1 MPDLDNMAKKVK
13 GIWKRYGVRAAIAD
27 VERPAAD
34 GTSRLSEMLKHILSR
49 VAAKYAGVEHLPAFR
64 EQLQQL
70 AGLPLQERGAAFAAM
85 RFPIIPEGKESV
97 VRAARQTGILIC
109 EGQVTPAQVPVELA
123 RRFLVAI
130 PDAEFF
136 GRLVSE
142 DYPALFRTEAEAR
155 VSLQRVQSEVAEF
168 AADAAPGFAASLF
181 QTLPE
186 MPRPEV
192 PRRDTVEQM
201 EGNVTINLDLLD
213 DEDS

>member
-13 GIWKRYGVRAAIAD
+13 GLWKRYGVRAAIAD
-27 VERPAAD
+27 AEQPAAD
-34 GTSRLSEMLKHILSR
+34 GTSRLAEMLKHILSR
-49 VAAKYAGVEHLPAFR
+49 VAATYAGVEHLPAFR
-64 EQLQQL
+64 EQLQRL
-70 AGLPLQERGAAFAAM
+70 AALPLQERGAAFAAM

-97 VRAARQTGILIC
+97 VRAARQVGILIC

-155 VSLQRVQSEVAEF
+155 VSLQRAQSDVAEF
-168 AADAAPGFAASLF
+168 AAGAAPEFAASMF
-181 QTLPE
+181 QTVPAV
-186 MPRPEV
+186 PRPEV
-192 PRRDTVEQM
+192 PRRDTAEQM
-201 EGNVTINLDLLD
+201 EGSVNINFDLLD
-213 DEDS
+213 DEDD